1 MTPRLCPLCGK
12 AIPPELRRGRPRRYC
27 STEHADAAANRRR
40 PRVPALDL
48 EEEVRKAELADQE
61 AWAAAEAAAESATAA
76 SQEAAAAVQ
85 RAQSRWKGQETVDS
99 ALGLVEGLKATR
111 EQIIAAEPAGARTA
125 ESESLRD
132 DYREQYG
139 RVKAS
144 ALALLVYQE
153 WITGRFLVEVQ
164 AAAQAKTADAE
175 RVREIL
181 NTDVRRRARRAAAA
195 RRRRAEGP
203 KPLPQNAAGRVVYPA
218 WHARAGQEIREG

>member
-1 MTPRLCPLCGK
+1 M
-12 AIPPELRRGRPRRYC
+12 
-27 STEHADAAANRRR
+27 
-40 PRVPALDL
+40 
-48 EEEVRKAELADQE
+48 
-61 AWAAAEAAAESATAA
+61 
-76 SQEAAAAVQ
+76 
-85 RAQSRWKGQETVDS
+85 
-99 ALGLVEGLKATR
+99 EGLKATR